1 MLDEYQIDPAFNKN
15 LVFAYQPPPVIHTAT
30 LPTLAKN
37 WLDDLQKIACTT
49 NDKLPNNCFDKHLD
63 ETSTYRAKI
72 PLLDQ
77 LQLIYHR
84 LLGNL
89 DAELGELSADHRHSL
104 IYKLTEEIKECTEG
118 FHNRV
123 NIIVESFHKPRNLAE
138 LLYIVRNRLVQEVAT
153 QLTNEVHAWNGVSVI
168 AAIDGLGIKP
178 NFPNDT
184 YSGAL
189 SKNSIRRA
197 LQQTFSK
204 KFTPFNLPCFLIAV
218 FIDFIPELEIEKND
232 ENGICLQTQ
241 QKITRLIKRFLPKYI
256 NEKPKDANNWKN
268 YFKISRNEK
277 NPLVFS
283 FVNVNWEKMY
293 QSFYQALSDQ
303 NYLRKP
309 QINTLLDSAY
319 RNLFLEK
326 KQFKAPTE
334 VISKLFKEEDYS
346 DLLTQLVELKTRFPN
361 YYQKISKNKVFTNN
375 CLPFIH
381 YLTRQLKISKEYS
394 EEIMQGFH
402 LVIRLDLR
410 RKNFII
416 EKIADTFLVKNQN
429 GFNLLMLGALNNL
442 DLVKDIL
449 AFLKTYETIVNSEIA
464 EKMLLMK
471 NSDHCNALM
480 IAANKQAEAIITIL
494 SFLTTH
500 VGRFANDTLCKLF
513 TQQQKDSNTAVTLTA
528 RNHPDMLNKVLAFIT
543 DNMIIDGEILHKV
556 LFPEQAN
563 STCNALM
570 LALKNQADTAVS
582 ILKFISE
589 NIKSFDPEILRKIFL
604 EKDENGFTILMLAVR
619 YHPNVL
625 PILLKLLNDHKVFFR
640 KEYLTKL
647 FLEKNLLNYNF
658 LMLATEYQP
667 KSVSI
672 ILQFIQNKQKIF
684 NPYLEKILFNTNQKG
699 CNSLMLSRH
708 HPEAMTSII
717 DFIYQQPK
725 DVLSLS
731 LEKIFL
737 QKNNLGLTFFMLL
750 AKDKPQSLKLILE
763 FIEKHPDLFTK
774 ENLFRLI
781 LEKSKQ
787 EYNSFML
794 AARNQYDAVAH
805 ILNFIQ
811 KNPKIFSPAFL
822 NELILAHD
830 QNKCNALMIAATY
843 RPEVVKL
850 LLIFL
855 ADNIAPGP
863 INIDT
868 IKEFVFKKIHDKQG
882 SMAIFFGGRYDYYK
896 SVLSVTSQLEDQTPV
911 NALLKFTD
919 DHIELLGVQVFIDLL
934 TEKDNQNNYCFHSAY
949 SRYPFSMKKVL
960 NFIVD
965 PKNYEVL
972 IPLDPKNNALMP
984 QVFHKQ
990 LAYFIFEQWSIIAAD
1005 KDLFDKVIL
1014 NYSALLQHFSTD
1026 YFFERPHNLKIVT
1039 DKLLTHYK
1047 KKLEEEKKTTNPLLD
1062 KVVSWLKWTYTT
1074 AQKLKAAEALKIVSD
1089 IPENYD
1095 KGPAP
1100 LELKGHP
1107 ALFESKSILT
1117 TLFTDYLVISKPK
1130 PEDNEY
1136 ERNDGQFK
1144 PSKAA

>member
-1 MLDEYQIDPAFNKN
+1 MLDEYQMDPAFNKN
-15 LVFAYQPPPVIHTAT
+15 LVFAYQPPPIIEVST

-49 NDKLPNNCFDKHLD
+49 NDKLPNNCFAKHLG
-63 ETSTYRAKI
+63 ETSEYRAKI
-72 PLLDQ
+72 ILLEQ

-84 LLGNL
+84 LIGNL
-89 DAELGELSADHRHSL
+89 DTELGELSADHRHGL

-123 NIIVESFHKPRNLAE
+123 NIIADSFHKPRDLTE
-138 LLYIVRNRLVQEVAT
+138 LLYIVRNRLVQEIAT
-153 QLTNEVHAWNGVSVI
+153 QLTDEVHAWNGVGVI

-184 YSGAL
+184 YTGSL
-189 SKNSIRRA
+189 SETTIRRA
-197 LQQTFSK
+197 LQQTFAK
-204 KFTPFNLPCFLIAV
+204 KFTPFNLPCFLIAA
-218 FIDFIPELEIEKND
+218 FIEFIPELEIEKND

-256 NEKPKDANNWKN
+256 NEKPEDANNWKN

-303 NYLRKP
+303 NYVKKP

-319 RNLFLEK
+319 RNLFIEK
-326 KQFKAPTE
+326 KQFRAPTE

-361 YYQKISKNKVFTNN
+361 YYQKITKNKVFINN
-375 CLPFIH
+375 CLPFID

-402 LVIRLDLR
+402 LVIGLDLR

-449 AFLKTYETIVNSEIA
+449 AFLKTHETIVNSEIA

-500 VGRFANDTLCKLF
+500 IGRFANDTVRKLF
-513 TQQQKDSNTAVTLTA
+513 TQQQKKDSNTAVTLTA
-528 RNHPDMLNKVLAFIT
+528 RNHPDMLNKVLTFIS
-543 DNMIIDGEILHKV
+543 DNMTIDGEILHKV

-563 STCNALM
+563 GTCNALM

-589 NIKSFDPEILRKIFL
+589 NIKSFDPEILRKMFL

-625 PILLKLLNDHKVFFR
+625 PILLKLLNARKIFFPA
-640 KEYLTKL
+640 EYLTAL
-647 FLEKNLLNYNF
+647 FFEKNLLNYNF
-658 LMLATEYQP
+658 LMLAAEYQP

-684 NPYLEKILFNTNQKG
+684 NPYLEEILFNKNQKG

-725 DVLSLS
+725 GVLSLS
-731 LEKIFL
+731 LEEIFL

-750 AKDKPQSLKLILE
+750 AKDKPQSLKLVLE

-781 LEKSKQ
+781 LEKSEQ

-830 QNKCNALMIAATY
+830 QNRCNALMIAATY
-843 RPEVVKL
+843 RPKVVEL
-850 LLIFL
+850 LLVFL
-855 ADNIAPGP
+855 AFNIAPKGP
-863 INIDT
+863 ISTDSIQ
-868 IKEFVFKKIHDKQG
+868 EFVFKKIHDKQAANG
-882 SMAIFFGGRYDYYK
+882 IFFGGRYDCYK
-896 SVLSVTSQLEDQTPV
+896 SVLSVTSQLEDQIPI

-919 DHIELLGVQVFIDLL
+919 DHIELLGIQIFIDLL
-934 TEKDNQNNYCFHSAY
+934 KEQDAQGNYIFRSACA
-949 SRYPFSMKKVL
+949 RNPFLMKNTL
-960 NFIVD
+960 NFLANSV
-965 PKNYEVL
+965 
-972 IPLDPKNNALMP
+972 NNEDLMSA
-984 QVFHKQ
+984 QN
-990 LAYFIFEQWSIIAAD
+990 LAAYFIFEQFACWSIKTVADQALLDKIIENCSVPLLIYFD
-1005 KDLFDKVIL
+1005 KD
-1014 NYSALLQHFSTD
+1014 
-1026 YFFERPHNLKIVT
+1026 YFAEKPNNLKIVT
-1039 DKLLTHYK
+1039 DKLFRCYLNELEDLKIK
-1047 KKLEEEKKTTNPLLD
+1047 KI
-1062 KVVSWLKWTYTT
+1062 TYTTQFSFFKWRYST
-1074 AQKLKAAEALKIVSD
+1074 AQKLEAAQALEKVLD
-1089 IPENYD
+1089 TKD
-1095 KGPAP
+1095 FVAGVD
-1100 LELKGHP
+1100 LFQLKHKYP
-1107 ALFESKSILT
+1107 ALTGARLSNLFAAYQQIDLLEAEGVVESNLENDAIC
-1117 TLFTDYLVISKPK
+1117 SKML
-1130 PEDNEY
+1130 
-1136 ERNDGQFK
+1136 
-1144 PSKAA
+1144 AAIA